1 MKNRILYIEDQPA
14 QSITDDLKR
23 FGFDVTVNN
32 ADNFDIAL
40 SDMKNETDAYLMDFR
55 LTANRGK
62 VDAPTFASTLRT
74 FGDNHRS
81 KPIVL
86 ISTEE
91 NLPAF
96 ENDFTSQDLFDFVV
110 GKKAFRENIEKYSNR
125 IVSLIESYKLIESE
139 SYDIN
144 KVLSIENHN
153 IADYRLI
160 EKLNTAKDKED
171 TYAFCR
177 IIYYTLI
184 RSIGMLV
191 GKDVLAARLGID
203 KSSEDFELFL
213 KTVSDCKYAG
223 ILSSSYER
231 WWFHKVIEF
240 WNGISGNRS
249 LRRTSANERVA
260 IINQALDLNLVPA
273 APLKHATSSN
283 FWTICAVTNEPLDP
297 NEGYV
302 YSKKELEVWQEQE
315 YISLYAALEYPEHKI
330 YLSPIDKNEIFEL
343 SKNATF

>member
-1 MKNRILYIEDQPA
+1 MKYKILYIEDQPA
-14 QSITDDLKR
+14 NSIKDDLER
-23 FGFDVTVNN
+23 SNFDVTVND
-32 ADNFDIAL
+32 ADNFDAAL
-40 SDMKNETDAYLMDFR
+40 SEMQNETDAYLMDFR
-55 LTANRGK
+55 LTANKGN

-74 FGDNHRS
+74 FGKNHKS

-86 ISTEE
+86 ISTED

-144 KVLSIENHN
+144 KVLNIEDLN

-160 EKLNTAKDKED
+160 EKLNTASSKND

-213 KTVSDCKYAG
+213 NKISHCKYTG
-223 ILSSSYER
+223 ILSSSYDR
-231 WWFHKVIEF
+231 WWFYKVTEF
-240 WNGISGNRS
+240 WNSISGNKS
-249 LRRTSANERVA
+249 LRRTNANERVG
-260 IINQALDLNLVPA
+260 IINQALGLNLTPA

-315 YISLYAALEYPEHKI
+315 YISLCAALEEPDSRE
-330 YLSPIDKNEIFEL
+330 YLSPIDRAEIL
-343 SKNATF
+343 KYRQ